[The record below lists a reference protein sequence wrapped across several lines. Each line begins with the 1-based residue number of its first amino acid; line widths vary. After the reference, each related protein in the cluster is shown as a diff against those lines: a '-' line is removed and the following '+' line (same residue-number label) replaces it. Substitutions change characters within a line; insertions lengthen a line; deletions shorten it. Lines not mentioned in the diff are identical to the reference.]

1 MSMFN
6 SLLFFPY
13 FSYNLYYFIYF
24 FQCILSVFL
33 FFLADPL
40 FEKSDN
46 VMKAGT
52 CSATC
57 EDFHQIKINVF
68 QLKQKV
74 FNTSRSSVRFSI
86 FSHGE
91 NFFCKCTVHCVFRKE
106 GNPST
111 NGLNVEI
118 KFCCV
123 LNSIRLS
130 ETPRFVL
137 RY

>member
-74 FNTSRSSVRFSI
+74 FNTSRLSVRFSV

-91 NFFCKCTVHCVFRKE
+91 NFFFVNVLCIVYLEKREIPAQTV
-106 GNPST
+106 
-111 NGLNVEI
+111 
-118 KFCCV
+118 
-123 LNSIRLS
+123 
-130 ETPRFVL
+130 
-137 RY
+137 